1 MRGFAPGVYQDGM
14 RLIAERTGRYL
25 GTTPP
30 EWCGPDGM
38 WTDVWLSDDPPA
50 AARIGIK
57 RAEARITLA
66 NLAFNM
72 HRLIF
77 HETRAATG

>member
-1 MRGFAPGVYQDGM
+1 MGLFIRV
-14 RLIAERTGRYL
+14 
-25 GTTPP
+25 
-30 EWCGPDGM
+30 
-38 WTDVWLSDDPPA
+38 
-50 AARIGIK
+50 IGIR

-77 HETRAATG
+77 HETRATTG